1 LAGFVFSS
9 KGRSS
14 FEGVLI
20 GKGGPEGFLGATTFV
35 GVEFFLF
42 EEERATTFVFFELFL
57 EPFLDFDF
65 LAMKIKTYLSPKGLP
80 IAKGG

>member
-1 LAGFVFSS
+1 M
-9 KGRSS
+9 
-14 FEGVLI
+14 

-35 GVEFFLF
+35 GADFFLF
-42 EEERATTFVFFELFL
+42 EEERATTFFFFELFL

-65 LAMKIKTYLSPKGLP
+65 FAMKVQTYLSPKGLP

>member
-80 IAKGG
+80 IVKGG